1 MQKKLLTIAVAAAL
15 AAPVAVMAD
24 VTVYGQA
31 HYSYDWVDGATVGGK
46 SVSEDATGVSRNS
59 RIGFKG
65 AEDLGGGLKGLWQ
78 VEAEVNG
85 NENGVDWRNTFVGL
99 SGGFGTVLAGRHDTP
114 YKLAT
119 GKLDPF
125 GDRIGDYNVVVA
137 SFNGVVTSDERA
149 PQTIAYVSPNF
160 AGFHG
165 AIAYVSH
172 YYADG
177 KGDGDESDRAVSAM
191 VMYDN
196 AGFFASAAYEYG
208 WGNNLA
214 GVLAPNLA
222 GALGLAAL
230 PGYMDEPS
238 ITSYKFGL
246 GYTFAGFTIGG
257 IYENI
262 EVDIDKA
269 GAKAATAASFKGVDR
284 DAYYVTASY
293 AFGNNAL
300 KGFWGMADDIDDY
313 KDSGAYMYG
322 IGYDY
327 NLSKRTTLYA
337 MYAGINNE
345 NNGRYA
351 LWGGQGLNGS
361 YSSNGHN
368 VNGYSLGVIHKF

>member
-31 HYSYDWVDGATVGGK
+31 HYSYDWVDGYTSGVSGK
-46 SVSEDATGVSRNS
+46 KVTEDATGVSRNS

-65 AEDLGGGLKGLWQ
+65 AEDLGGGLKGVWQ

-125 GDRIGDYNVVVA
+125 GDRIGDYNIVIG
-137 SFNGVVTSDERA
+137 SFNGIVTSDERA

-160 AGFHG
+160 SGFSG

-172 YYADG
+172 YYTDQAAAG
-177 KGDGDESDRAVSAM
+177 AAGAIDGDERDQAVSAM

-208 WGNNLA
+208 EGNRI
-214 GVLAPNLA
+214 A
-222 GALGLAAL
+222 GALAPGLL
-230 PGYMDEPS
+230 PADVDGYDEPNL
-238 ITSYKFGL
+238 TSMKFGL
-246 GYTFAGFTIGG
+246 GYTFAGFTLGG

-262 EVDIDKA
+262 DADGGKNW
-269 GAKAATAASFKGVDR
+269 TSVDR
-284 DAYYVTASY
+284 DAYYVAASY
-293 AFGNNAL
+293 AFGNSAL
-300 KGFWGMADDIDDY
+300 KGFWGMADDI
-313 KDSGAYMYG
+313 KDNKDTGAYMYG
-322 IGYDY
+322 VGYDY

-345 NNGRYA
+345 RNGSYG
-351 LWGGQGLNGS
+351 LWGGQGLNS
-361 YSSNGHN
+361 AYKADGHN